1 MNDKLSEALALF
13 GAGLNDAYSTSFS
26 KAQFIRNP
34 LADYSGRNR
43 TQWFKPEYNFKEIQV
58 AQGTD
63 SLLAKSIEKKSNKF
77 LLSGWEFVGENPKT
91 VEYINKRIRQME
103 FASGKPFPV
112 LMHQTAAD
120 LFRYNNAMWIF
131 VRDANK
137 SGGGPY
143 KRAGTSIDPIAG
155 IFIAPFETLEF
166 KTKKNGDLDR
176 VRQVIPGVPET
187 PQFRS
192 LDVLHF
198 YTNRYPGV
206 AYGTPMLTPVLE
218 DILLLRGIEEK
229 VEQLI
234 EANLFPLFHYK
245 VGTEKYPEK
254 TNLKTGE
261 RESEKIAQTLS
272 YMPASGVYIS
282 DWRHSIEAIGSEGKA
297 LRIDYYLQYFK
308 ARVYAGLGISPV
320 DFGEGES
327 ANRSTAQTQSKSL
340 TESVE
345 SLQEVMKIFINHYLI
360 IPLLLESDFKF
371 DPLAPENIVEI
382 DFGKIDT
389 EERNSQDANS
399 LSLFQSNL
407 IDHSE
412 TRKRL
417 RQRPLRPDQEQEL
430 QYHKFPDQKAEASKE
445 TAKVKAGAAAST
457 QSKNQHGTKTKKAS
471 KVKDSL
477 DFSMGMLKDDLNK
490 RYLSLGPKVRVMGTE
505 FLDEWAGE
513 FGSRLTSLMYDRF
526 IAGYESTGKRYDVVA
541 HMEHLDS
548 FSDAAYLASNDLVK
562 NLKSKI
568 NSLHNTGVSISTIV
582 NIGSWRIQDM
592 QERLLKGSFEAG
604 KQFSETNIFNPPG
617 TINHG

>member
-1 MNDKLSEALALF
+1 MNDKLSEALGYF
-13 GAGLNDAYSTSFS
+13 GAGLTDAQSNSFS
-26 KAQFIRNP
+26 KVQFIRNP

-43 TQWFKPEYNFKEIQV
+43 SYWFKPDYNFKEIQV

-91 VEYINKRIRQME
+91 VEYINKRVRQLE

-112 LMHQTAAD
+112 LMYQTAAD
-120 LFRYNNAMWIF
+120 MNRFNNAMWIF
-131 VRDANK
+131 VRDENK
-137 SGGGPY
+137 SGGKPY
-143 KRAGTSIDPIAG
+143 KRAGTTIDPIAG
-155 IFIAPFETLEF
+155 IFIAPWETLEF

-187 PQFRS
+187 PQFKAT
-192 LDVLHF
+192 DTLHF

-206 AYGTPMLTPVLE
+206 AYGTPMLTAVLE

-282 DWRHSIEAIGSEGKA
+282 DWRHSIEAVGSEGKA

-308 ARVYAGLGISPV
+308 ARVYAGLGVSPV

-345 SLQEVMKIFINHYLI
+345 SLQEIMKVFINHYLI

-389 EERNSQDANS
+389 EERNARDANS
-399 LSLFQSNL
+399 LSLFTSNL
-407 IDHSE
+407 IDHEE

-417 RQRPLRPDQEQEL
+417 RARPMRPEQEARL
-430 QYHKFPDQKAEASKE
+430 QYHLFPDQKAEAAKE
-445 TAKVKAGAAAST
+445 TAVVKAGSAEST
-457 QSKNQHGTKTKKAS
+457 QAKNQYGTNTKKAS
-471 KVKDSL
+471 RVKDEL
-477 DFSMGMLKDDLNK
+477 DFSMGMLKDDLEK
-490 RYLSLGPKVRVMGTE
+490 RYLSLGPKIRVVGTE
-505 FLDEWAGE
+505 FLDEWAEE
-513 FGSRLTSLMYDRF
+513 FGGRLTVLLNDRF
-526 IAGYESTGKRYDVVA
+526 IAGYESTGKSYDVIE
-541 HMEHLDS
+541 HIEHLDS
-548 FSDAAYLASNDLVK
+548 FSDVGYLTANDLVR

-568 NSLHNTGVSISTIV
+568 DSLHNTGVSISTIV
-582 NIGSWRIQDM
+582 NISSWRIQDM
-592 QERLLKGSFEAG
+592 QERLLKGAFEAG
-604 KQFSETNIFNPPG
+604 RQFSEINIFNPPG
-617 TINHG
+617 IIPNG

>member
-1 MNDKLSEALALF
+1 MNDKLSEALGYF
-13 GAGLNDAYSTSFS
+13 GAELTDAYSTTFS
-26 KAQFIRNP
+26 KVQFIRNP
-34 LADYSGRNR
+34 LSDYSGRNR
-43 TQWFKPEYNFKEIQV
+43 SQWFKPDYNFKEIQV

-91 VEYINKRIRQME
+91 VEYINNRIRQLE
-103 FASGKPFPV
+103 FASGKPFPI

-120 LFRYNNAMWIF
+120 MNRFNNAMWVF
-131 VRDANK
+131 VRDADK
-137 SGGGPY
+137 SGGKPY
-143 KRAGTSIDPIAG
+143 KRSGLTVEPIAG
-155 IFIAPFETLEF
+155 IFIAPWETLEF

-187 PQFRS
+187 PQFKATD
-192 LDVLHF
+192 LLHF

-206 AYGTPMLTPVLE
+206 AYGTPMLTAVLE

-308 ARVYAGLGISPV
+308 SRVYAGLGVSPV

-345 SLQEVMKIFINHYLI
+345 SLQEVMKVFINHYLI

-399 LSLFQSNL
+399 LSLFTSNL
-407 IDHSE
+407 IDHGE
-412 TRKRL
+412 ARKRL
-417 RQRPLRPDQEQEL
+417 RQRPLRPEQENEL

-445 TAKVKAGAAAST
+445 TAKVKAGSQAST
-457 QSKNQHGTKTKKAS
+457 QSKNQYGTKTKKAS
-471 KVKDSL
+471 KVKDQV
-477 DFSMGMLKDDLNK
+477 DFSMGMLKDDLEQ
-490 RYLSLGPKVRVMGTE
+490 RYLMLPAQVRAVGTD
-505 FLDEWAGE
+505 FLDEWATE
-513 FGSRLTSLMYDRF
+513 FGSRLTSLMHDRF
-526 IAGYESTGKRYDVVA
+526 ITGYETTGQKYDLVGNLD
-541 HMEHLDS
+541 HLDS
-548 FSDAAYLASNDLVK
+548 FTDVAHQASNDLVK

-582 NIGSWRIQDM
+582 NISSWRVHDM
-592 QERLLKGSFEAG
+592 QERLLKGSFAAG
-604 KQFSETNIFNPPG
+604 QQFLETRIFNPPG
-617 TINHG
+617 TTNNG